1 MQMKKWKQRKRVTCL
16 ASHSWH
22 YGESPWTHKP
32 EERALLFNDQA
43 RNGPLQ
49 FFFLSYDE
57 NVLKIELN
65 YLLIVSM
72 FSKKEKKR
80 KKIWAIASGRSVLYS
95 CKRQSGRKAWYVKLL
110 HFLSNLD
117 DLWENKR
124 KQNTWTCYDKKDKH
138 FRLRGCPSVTQTTC
152 HRGQGA
158 LSCAGVHWNAITPPW
173 GHSNKGVLTDYCH
186 SVKV

>member
-1 MQMKKWKQRKRVTCL
+1 METEKKSYLPGITQL
-16 ASHSWH
+16 ALWREALNTQTW
-22 YGESPWTHKP
+22 GESPSFQWPSQKRSFAIFLPILWWKCPQDWTK
-32 EERALLFNDQA
+32 
-43 RNGPLQ
+43 
-49 FFFLSYDE
+49 LS
-57 NVLKIELN
+57 LN
-65 YLLIVSM
+65 SEYV
-72 FSKKEKKR
+72 FQKKK

-152 HRGQGA
+152 HRGRGA